1 MKKLIFISTILY
13 LFYLTSCKKS
23 NEKEPIVNESLVET
37 TSFLKPTLEE
47 FKRSC
52 ISSGEKEFFRTNRVK
67 NYSSVYQ
74 EFLKSNQTR
83 KTNEPEPE
91 DIVARPRVRFF
102 WGGRG
107 CSNPLGACVII
118 PLINGEESN
127 TDFIKL
133 EDKAVILPKTDDNG
147 LTYDGYFPVYSDL
160 DIPIEVVNELGLSKN
175 KIMAGIYQAYYDS
188 TLNKYTGIVVDLN

>member
-1 MKKLIFISTILY
+1 MAMNVALEQAIGERV
-13 LFYLTSCKKS
+13 LFLDDDIIPDPCVLKAH
-23 NEKEPIVNESLVET
+23 VNA
-37 TSFLKPTLEE
+37 
-47 FKRSC
+47 
-52 ISSGEKEFFRTNRVK
+52 GQRTPNALLAGRVI
-67 NYSSVYQ
+67 Q
-74 EFLKSNQTR
+74 PWHTD
-83 KTNEPEPE
+83 EPEPE
-91 DIVARPRVRFF
+91 DIVARPRFRFF